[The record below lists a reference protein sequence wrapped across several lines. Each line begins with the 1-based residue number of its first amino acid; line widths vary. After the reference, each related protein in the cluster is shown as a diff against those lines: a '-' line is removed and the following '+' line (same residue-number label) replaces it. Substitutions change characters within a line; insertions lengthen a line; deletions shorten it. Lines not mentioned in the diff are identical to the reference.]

1 MKKIAAALA
10 ALTLGACVTTE
21 TAEFKPTVGQE
32 AIVRDGNPAL
42 VSKKPNSIVLARP
55 ASRKFQIGARPVYVI
70 AVMNAGPQS
79 VLLSTGNIKVQQMR
93 DGEPIADLKVFTYDD
108 LVKEEQARQVMAAI
122 LVGVAA
128 GASAAA
134 AANAGNYRSTSTIYT
149 PRGSTTVY
157 TTGYNPTAAAIAQS
171 NAAANSA
178 VMMSA
183 AVERGQQNMAA
194 LEQQVL
200 KDNTVMPGEWVGGQV
215 HFAPPAND
223 ASGKSYRISVT
234 VGTDVHEID
243 VAQQAAGS

>member
-1 MKKIAAALA
+1 MKKIAAVIA

-21 TAEFKPTVGQE
+21 TAEFKPSIGQE
-32 AIVRDGNPAL
+32 AIIRDGSPAL
-42 VSKKPNSIVLARP
+42 ISKKQNSIVLARP

-70 AVMNAGPQS
+70 AVMNAGLQPT
-79 VLLSTGNIKVQQMR
+79 LLSVGNIKVQQMR
-93 DGEPIADLKVFTYDD
+93 DGEPITDLKVFTYDD
-108 LVKEEQARQVMAAI
+108 LLREEQARQVVAAI

-149 PRGSTTVY
+149 PHGSARIY
-157 TTGYNPTAAAIAQS
+157 TTGYSPAAAAIAQS
-171 NAAANSA
+171 NAAANSTA
-178 VMMSA
+178 MMSA
-183 AVERGQQNMAA
+183 AVERGQQNMVV

-223 ASGKSYRISVT
+223 AAGKFYRISVT